1 MMNTIILTKLRRKSM
16 PQIDAQ
22 VKAKIEEIVADINDT
37 MLELNVLTDFVYTL
51 GHNKTDPTILKL
63 MDIYHNHSDLILEYF
78 IEKYRA
84 SK

>member
-1 MMNTIILTKLRRKSM
+1 M

-22 VKAKIEEIVADINDT
+22 VKAKIKEIVDDEPSIFLQLHLLINFVELCGDT
-37 MLELNVLTDFVYTL
+37 E
-51 GHNKTDPTILKL
+51 TDPNILKL

>member
-1 MMNTIILTKLRRKSM
+1 M
-16 PQIDAQ
+16 PQIEPQ
-22 VKAKIEEIVADINDT
+22 VKAKIEEIVEGINDT
-37 MLELNVLTDFVYTL
+37 MLELNVLTNFVYTL
-51 GHNKTDPTILKL
+51 GHNETDLTILKL

>member
-1 MMNTIILTKLRRKSM
+1 MT
-16 PQIDAQ
+16 QIDPK
-22 VKAKIEEIVADINDT
+22 VKNKIKEIVEGINDT

-51 GHNKTDPTILKL
+51 DHNEKDPTILKL
-63 MDIYHNHSDLILEYF
+63 IDIYHNHSDLILEYF

>member
-1 MMNTIILTKLRRKSM
+1 MTK
-16 PQIDAQ
+16 IDSQ
-22 VKAKIEEIVADINDT
+22 VQAKIEEIVEDINDI

-51 GHNKTDPTILKL
+51 GHNETDPTILKL
-63 MDIYHNHSDLILEYF
+63 MNLYHNHTDLILEYF

>member
-1 MMNTIILTKLRRKSM
+1 MKNIN
-16 PQIDAQ
+16 PQ
-22 VKAKIEEIVADINDT
+22 VKAKIDEITDDVSFIFHQFT
-37 MLELNVLTDFVYTL
+37 VLTDFVEL
-51 GHNKTDPTILKL
+51 RGDNETDPTILKL

>member
-1 MMNTIILTKLRRKSM
+1 MSQIN
-16 PQIDAQ
+16 PQI
-22 VKAKIEEIVADINDT
+22 KAKIEEIIEDMDT
-37 MLELNVLTDFVYTL
+37 IFLQLHILTDFVYTL
-51 GHNKTDPTILKL
+51 GHNETDPTILKL

>member
-1 MMNTIILTKLRRKSM
+1 M
-16 PQIDAQ
+16 PQIDPK
-22 VKAKIEEIVADINDT
+22 VKAKIEEIVEDINDT

-51 GHNKTDPTILKL
+51 GDNETDPTILKI

-84 SK
+84 SKK

>member
-1 MMNTIILTKLRRKSM
+1 MILTNHRRKSM
-16 PQIDAQ
+16 TQIDTQ

-51 GHNKTDPTILKL
+51 GHNETDPTILKL

-78 IEKYRA
+78 IEKYQA

>member
-1 MMNTIILTKLRRKSM
+1 MMNTMISTKLRRKSM
-16 PQIDAQ
+16 QQIDP
-22 VKAKIEEIVADINDT
+22 KLKTTIEAIVEDETSIFLQLHLLINFV
-37 MLELNVLTDFVYTL
+37 ELCGDNE
-51 GHNKTDPTILKL
+51 TDPTILKL